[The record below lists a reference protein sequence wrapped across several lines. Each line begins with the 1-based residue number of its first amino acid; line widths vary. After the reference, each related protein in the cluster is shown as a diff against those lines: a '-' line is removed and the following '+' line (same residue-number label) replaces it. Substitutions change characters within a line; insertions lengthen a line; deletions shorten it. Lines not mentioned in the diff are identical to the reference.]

1 MPSNV
6 LGPSIREIGLGPC
19 PQGPY
24 SMVVG
29 RGTGQM
35 VPIHGEYSVRHRGSI
50 EEVSP
55 PTAIGGQRLEDNWPG
70 TSALQKL
77 REDTEHGL
85 LGDL

>member
-1 MPSNV
+1 
-6 LGPSIREIGLGPC
+6 
-19 PQGPY
+19 
-24 SMVVG
+24 
-29 RGTGQM
+29 M

-77 REDTEHGL
+77 REDIEHGL